1 MKENIKEFRS
11 MMRAAI
17 AALAC
22 AWIAYGGLVLIQ
34 MRMERGEIA
43 ELVEAAKPEIQ
54 AEVVD
59 TRPHPC
65 REGYTLFLVEERTS
79 EHDIAP
85 MTHTY
90 MLNSSGQLA
99 EYHKRVLD
107 PCGYSIPVQEQ

>member
-1 MKENIKEFRS
+1 MKDYVKEFRS
-11 MMRAAI
+11 MMRAAV

-22 AWIAYGGLVLIQ
+22 AWIAYGGILVIQ
-34 MRMERGEIA
+34 MRVEREDIA
-43 ELVEAAKPEIQ
+43 ERVEAAKPEIM

-59 TRPHPC
+59 TKPHPC
-65 REGYTLFLVEERTS
+65 REGYTLYLVEERTS

-90 MLNSSGQLA
+90 MLISSGQLA